1 VCTWGKHFSVKVG
14 YGGDFDAYEVAG
26 GCDEVFAVGDY
37 DEWADC
43 LLHFASAVFAF
54 ACAYVAAVFDAC
66 EFFVESEFCED
77 VFDFLGFG

>member
-1 VCTWGKHFSVKVG
+1 MAPLVQTVSLPGCVPGASISVLRFATVVTSTP
-14 YGGDFDAYEVAG
+14 DEVAG
-26 GCDEVFAVGDY
+26 GCDEVFAFDDY

-66 EFFVESEFCED
+66 EFFVEA
-77 VFDFLGFG
+77 